1 MKKYIIIAALLIS
14 GMIFAQ
20 NTKPKLEVVGNLV
33 KATYFHENGN
43 IQQQGF
49 FKDGKLQGEWTSY
62 DISGNKTAIGVYDKG
77 EKAGKWF
84 FWNNAVLSEVDYS
97 NNQIAS
103 VKNWKQDPLV
113 SVE

>member
-1 MKKYIIIAALLIS
+1 MKKYIIIAAVLIS

-20 NTKPKLEVVGNLV
+20 DAKPKLEAVGNLV

-62 DISGNKTAIGVYDKG
+62 DTKGNKMAIAVYDKG
-77 EKAGKWF
+77 EKTGKWF
-84 FWNNAVLSEVDYS
+84 FWNNSVLSEVDYS
-97 NNQIAS
+97 KNQIAT
-103 VKNWKQDPLV
+103 VKSWKNDALV
-113 SVE
+113 IAE